1 MMAAKR
7 IALTVLVATGLIGS
21 GPSFAQEEPKRTG
34 AAAVRESFMQ
44 AMGGH
49 TGAVQKIVT
58 EQPDLLSHV
67 RVHADAVAAM
77 SPVIPAMFPEGT
89 GTGTDALP
97 AVWSDAAGFEA
108 ASKRNGELAT
118 ALSQAAQGG
127 DPKATLAAF
136 AALGKQGCGG
146 CHQTFRVKKS

>member
-1 MMAAKR
+1 MVARR
-7 IALTVLVATGLIGS
+7 IALAALMAGGFAAS
-21 GPSFAQEEPKRTG
+21 GPLLAQEEPKRTG

-58 EQPDLLSHV
+58 EQPDLLSQV
-67 RVHADAVAAM
+67 RVHAEAVAAM
-77 SPVIPAMFPEGT
+77 SPLIPAMFPQGT

-97 AVWSDAAGFEA
+97 AVWDDAAGFEA
-108 ASKRNGELAT
+108 AAKRNGELAT
-118 ALSQAAQGG
+118 ALAQAAQGG

-136 AALGKQGCGG
+136 AALGRQGCGG
-146 CHQTFRVKKS
+146 CHQTFRVKMS